1 MRHSVRCL
9 ALYKMTSIVFEKAG
23 MEFELMYTD
32 KLIKKIEPIAMIV
45 LKSAGFSKEF
55 SNITI
60 DANIRGLQRE
70 IELNIGSVERAW
82 ERCGY
87 IFE

>member
-1 MRHSVRCL
+1 
-9 ALYKMTSIVFEKAG
+9 

-32 KLIKKIEPIAMIV
+32 KLIKKIEPIAMNV

-70 IELNIGSVERAW
+70 IELNIGSVERTW
-82 ERCGY
+82 ERCGD